1 MSHAALLVEFQEASP
16 ASLAAREEGAAEL
29 LASLPLASAAALTTD
44 PVTRAQLW
52 HIRKGLFT
60 TVAEA
65 RPSGTNALLEDI
77 AVPVERLGET
87 CERLIELF
95 DKHGYEESVIFGH
108 AKDGNIHF
116 LINERFDD
124 AANLARYEAFT
135 EEMVDLVLARG
146 GTLKAEHGTGR
157 IMAPFVTRQYG
168 DELYDVMWQVKRL
181 IDPEGLLNPGVLLTE
196 DPLGY
201 TRDLKTAPTVE
212 SEVDRCV
219 ECGYCAPACPSKN
232 ITLTPR

>member
-1 MSHAALLVEFQEASP
+1 FDEPVKILEHLVIGSEGTLAFVAEATFRTVPILPEVSTGLLVFPSLADATAALPALVAAGLATIELLDAASLRVAQRDPEAPADLRALDVDQHAALLVEFQEATTEGLD
-16 ASLAAREEGAAEL
+16 ARAAAAADL
-29 LASLPLASAAALTTD
+29 FASLPLTAPAEMTAD
-44 PVTRAQLW
+44 PVIRAQLW

-135 EEMVDLVLARG
+135 EEMVDLVL
-146 GTLKAEHGTGR
+146 
-157 IMAPFVTRQYG
+157 
-168 DELYDVMWQVKRL
+168 
-181 IDPEGLLNPGVLLTE
+181 
-196 DPLGY
+196 
-201 TRDLKTAPTVE
+201 
-212 SEVDRCV
+212 
-219 ECGYCAPACPSKN
+219 
-232 ITLTPR
+232 